1 MLLDL
6 VIIVPYYASLS
17 EAHDTSSGTLT
28 FLRSFR
34 LLRMVRLL
42 RLLNLQR
49 YCREFEEMLGG
60 WVGGWVG
67 GELGLDGSMET
78 YDKLELEYGLK
89 ILKEN

>member
-1 MLLDL
+1 MGSDTDPPPVFPLWEQYWRYVTTPRMLLDL

-42 RLLNLQR
+42 LLLNLQR
-49 YCREFEEMLGG
+49 NCQEFEEMLGK
-60 WVGGWVG
+60 
-67 GELGLDGSMET
+67 DGS
-78 YDKLELEYGLK
+78 D
-89 ILKEN
+89 